1 MYAVLSPRFRSI
13 HEKPSETLLL
23 TSKSPPRFIMTVP
36 KTPLARNLNIALIQ
50 LIAGT
55 DKAANL
61 SKVSKFIDSAVTAS
75 KIGKIDMVVLPE
87 CFNSPYAV
95 DKFRDYAETIPNG
108 QTSRLLGELAK
119 KHEVF
124 IVGGSIPELETASN
138 KIFNTSLTWDTE
150 GQIIAKHRKTHLFDI
165 DIPNGITFKESTTL
179 TAGDKATVFKL
190 GDFGTIGLG
199 ICYDIRFPE
208 LAMIASRTPNNAF
221 AMLYPGAFNTTTGP
235 LHWHLLARARA
246 VDNEIF
252 TILCS
257 PGRDVGGSGYQA
269 FGHSLVV
276 DPNGNIVAEAGEGE
290 EVLYAQ
296 LDKDVLPATRSGIP
310 VHYQR
315 RFDVYDDVT
324 STAKVSD
331 V

>member
-1 MYAVLSPRFRSI
+1 MP
-13 HEKPSETLLL
+13 
-23 TSKSPPRFIMTVP
+23 VP
-36 KTPLARNLNIALIQ
+36 KAPLTRNLAIALIQ
-50 LIAGT
+50 LIAGA

-61 SKVSKFIDSAVTAS
+61 SKVTKYIESAITES
-75 KIGKIDMVVLPE
+75 KIGKIDVVMLPE

-95 DKFRDYAETIPNG
+95 DKFREYSEEIPNG
-108 QTSRLLGELAK
+108 QTTQLLRLLAK
-119 KHEVF
+119 KHQVF
-124 IVGGSIPELETASN
+124 IVGGSFPEHDKGSGL
-138 KIFNTSLTWDTE
+138 IFNTSLTFDPLGE
-150 GQIIAKHRKTHLFDI
+150 IIAKHRKTHLFDI

-179 TAGDKATVFKL
+179 SAGDKATVFKL
-190 GDFGTIGLG
+190 GDFGTVGLG

-208 LAMIASRTPNNAF
+208 LAMAASRAPNNAF
-221 AMLYPGAFNTTTGP
+221 AMFYPGAFNLTTGP
-235 LHWHLLARARA
+235 LHWHLLAKARA

-257 PGRDVGGSGYQA
+257 PARDVGGSGYQA

-276 DPNGNIVAEAGEGE
+276 DPYGNVVAEAGEGE
-290 EVLYAQ
+290 EILYAL
-296 LDKDVLPATRSGIP
+296 LDKDILPAARSGIP

-324 STAKVSD
+324 TSTKLSD